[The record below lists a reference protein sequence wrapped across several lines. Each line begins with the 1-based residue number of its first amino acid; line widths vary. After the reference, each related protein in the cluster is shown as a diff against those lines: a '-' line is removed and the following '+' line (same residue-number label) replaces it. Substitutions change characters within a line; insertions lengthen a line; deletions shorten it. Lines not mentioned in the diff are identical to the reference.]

1 MKRHRTAL
9 SFQVDWDDS
18 NSATPNIDSSDR
30 ENAPLKGRLKRRLK
44 LEEGDRKK
52 GDIPVQLEQVE
63 KLAKAQK
70 WIYLGI
76 SSGIMANFLGAAGM
90 LLRLPPAYFVL
101 IFHGV
106 ISPSSIILYLVGVV
120 SIFNGY
126 LSMYSN
132 TPSMTENRRALFFRR
147 YLRVNKLLILV
158 WILATQST
166 VFGSWKYIFAQNLD
180 KRYRSED
187 LLKRPDLDTLV
198 RITILMM
205 PHLLD
210 EISEFQNV
218 TPTTPPLDF
227 VTFVGR
233 YFYIFIFIFTVIP
246 VALLVF
252 AIRSQRKYYVA
263 RFLQSN

>member
-1 MKRHRTAL
+1 MKRHRAAL
-9 SFQVDWDDS
+9 SFQVDWEDS
-18 NSATPNIDSSDR
+18 NSGTPNIDSSDR

-44 LEEGDRKK
+44 LEEGDKTKRLVNAN
-52 GDIPVQLEQVE
+52 GEQVE
-63 KLAKAQK
+63 KLTKAQK
-70 WIYLGI
+70 WIFLAISFGI
-76 SSGIMANFLGAAGM
+76 VANFLGAAGM

-106 ISPSSIILYLVGVV
+106 ISPSSIILCVVGIV
-120 SIFNGY
+120 SMFYGY

-132 TPSMTENRRALFFRR
+132 TPSMTEDRRALFFRR
-147 YLRVNKLLILV
+147 YLRVNKLLLLV
-158 WILATQST
+158 WILATVST

-187 LLKRPDLDTLV
+187 LLKRPNLDTLV

-210 EISEFQNV
+210 EISELLNV

-227 VTFVGR
+227 VTLVGR
-233 YFYIFIFIFTVIP
+233 YFYIFIFVFTVIP
-246 VALLVF
+246 VVLLVF